1 MEINPQIKEVLKI
14 HKIDPSIGT
23 LALLAIHYK
32 LDGDGII
39 PENIQKAINLTGIVT
54 KDYKRNSFTWNLPLF
69 KGQETDWSWVVDWN
83 NKWKN
88 VNISRKSANAD
99 AIVRMKEF
107 MKKYPEVKREDIM
120 KATDNYMRSLTSPQY
135 LMISA
140 KFIFDGAGSSK
151 KSTLL
156 AWCEKLNESNTNFL
170 DNRTTSQI
178 LS

>member
-14 HKIDPSIGT
+14 HKIDPNIGT

-69 KGQETDWSWVVDWN
+69 KGQETDWSWVVEWN
-83 NKWKN
+83 NKWKLN
-88 VNISRKSANAD
+88 PARKDSNPDVTA
-99 AIVRMKEF
+99 RMKDF
-107 MKKYPEVKREDIM
+107 MKKYPEIKREDIL
-120 KATDNYMRSLTSPQY
+120 KATDYYFKSLSSPQY
-135 LMISA
+135 LMSSA
-140 KFIFDGAGSSK
+140 RFIFDGSGSSK
-151 KSTLL
+151 KSSLL